1 TSYTTYKSLMI
12 VLSML
17 LLSGCHMRMEEA
29 KISSDFPIE
38 QQEMIINSFEEIF
51 EAAPEFRIPISIVS
65 PDEATVIY
73 DTTCTDYKGD
83 AENDIEGGVSG
94 FAHLKPLKPATL
106 IVCEEISEDRKKAFR
121 FILI

>member
-1 TSYTTYKSLMI
+1 MYIKYLVI

-65 PDEATVIY
+65 PDEAAVIY
-73 DTTCTDYKGD
+73 DTTCADYIGG
-83 AENDIEGGVSG
+83 AEHDVHGGVSG
-94 FAHLKPLKPATL
+94 FCHLKPLKSATSV
-106 IVCEEISEDRKKAFR
+106 VCKTITDE
-121 FILI
+121 